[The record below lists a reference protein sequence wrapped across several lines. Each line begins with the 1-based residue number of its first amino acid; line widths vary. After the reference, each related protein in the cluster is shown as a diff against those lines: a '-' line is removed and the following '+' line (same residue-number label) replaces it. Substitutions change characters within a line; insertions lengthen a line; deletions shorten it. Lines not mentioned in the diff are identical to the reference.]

1 MAIRAEV
8 KQYLNHLGKSLN
20 GPIESVVHYT
30 TFPKLV
36 KGSLDYMRF
45 AKDSKLKDESRLK
58 DKFKSII
65 KLNAL
70 MAANTNSHY

>member
-1 MAIRAEV
+1 MVIRAEV

-36 KGSLDYMRF
+36 KGSLDHMRF
-45 AKDSKLKDESRLK
+45 AKDSKLKD
-58 DKFKSII
+58 
-65 KLNAL
+65 
-70 MAANTNSHY
+70 